1 MPGDTDLY
9 TRLGIERS
17 ASEEEIRKAYRDA
30 ARQLHPD
37 VNIEDGATELFLTIK
52 EAYEVLV
59 DPLQRTAY
67 DENKPPP
74 PPPPIRLNIEYS
86 RPAINRID
94 DPQLVYALV
103 ELDVFVD
110 VSDEKDKTLP
120 LNITLLLDSSTSMK
134 GQRLEKLKVTA
145 IELIKQLQ
153 PHDIISIIT
162 FNDRAEVIIPAGPR
176 PEIRKAETN
185 IRMVQA
191 RGGTEM
197 FQGLKAGLNEA
208 RKYQSS
214 NYTNHIVLIT
224 DGHTYGDE
232 ASCYELADQAAA
244 IGITISSIG
253 IGSEWNDE
261 FLDEVAKRT
270 GGSSIFISK
279 PHEIESL
286 LKEKFQGLGKSY
298 VERVELIFRLI
309 PGVKLNYAF
318 RLNPE
323 VGPLPVTPP
332 IQLGGIPYKSRQ
344 RILLEFLVDPVRS
357 NISRLILAEGN
368 FRFDIPKYSI
378 NQYRLPLTIMRP
390 VSNSYQMVPPPHTI
404 VEAMSKLTLYRMQ
417 EQVRENVAAGELESA
432 AQSMQNIATH
442 LLSQGETGLAKTAIL
457 EVHNIRQQ
465 QGLSLEGE
473 KEIKYGTRSLLL
485 SSGLEEG

>member
-17 ASEEEIRKAYRDA
+17 ASEEDIRDAYRDA

-37 VNIEDGATELFLTIK
+37 VNIEEGATELFLTIK

-59 DPLQRTAY
+59 DPQQRSAY

-74 PPPPIRLNIEYS
+74 PPPPIRLNTEYS

-120 LNITLLLDSSTSMK
+120 LNITLILDSSTSMQ
-134 GQRLEKLKVTA
+134 GPRLEKLKITA
-145 IELIKQLQ
+145 IEIIRQLQ
-153 PHDIISIIT
+153 PHDVISIVT
-162 FNDRAEVIIPAGPR
+162 FNDRAEVVIPAGPR
-176 PEIRKAETN
+176 PGIHKAETN
-185 IRMVQA
+185 IRMIQA

-197 FQGLKAGLNEA
+197 FQGIKTGLQEA
-208 RKYQSS
+208 WRYHNSH
-214 NYTNHIVLIT
+214 YTNHVILIT

-232 ASCYELADQAAA
+232 ASCLELANQAAKA
-244 IGITISSIG
+244 GITISALG
-253 IGSEWNDE
+253 IGSKWNDE
-261 FLDEVAKRT
+261 FLDEVTKRT
-270 GGSSIFISK
+270 GGNSIFVSE
-279 PHEIESL
+279 PQEIEKL
-286 LKEKFQGLGKSY
+286 LKDKFQGLGKSY
-298 VERVELIFRLI
+298 VERVELNFRMI

-323 VGPLPVTPP
+323 VGPLPITPP
-332 IQLGGIPYKSRQ
+332 LQLGGIPYKSRQ

-378 NQYRLPLTIMRP
+378 NQYRLPLTLMRP
-390 VSNSYQMVPPPHTI
+390 VSNSYQMEPPPHTI

-417 EQVRENVAAGELESA
+417 EKVREDVAGGELESA
-432 AQSMQNIATH
+432 AQSLQNIATH

-457 EVHNIRQQ
+457 EVQNIKQQ
-465 QGLSLEGE
+465 QRLSQEGE

-485 SSGLEEG
+485 SSGQEEG